1 MWQEKYVNLGL
12 VVLFLLVTFGCG
24 YPISENLRREAQKN
38 LSFSTVFQD
47 PLAHRG
53 TIVIWGGKIIKTFN
67 RKQGSE
73 ILVLQI
79 PLNWRER
86 PEEDDSS
93 RGRFIAKSSGY
104 LDAAVYTAG
113 RKITVAG
120 EIVGKETWPVGEI
133 EYTYPVVMIKE
144 IHLWPKE
151 KAYFY
156 PPPDYYWG
164 WGYPYGDWGFSP
176 RPYPYGWWQGDEGER
191 RHEEREREEDHNHR
205 R

>member
-1 MWQEKYVNLGL
+1 MWQEKCGKLGF
-12 VVLFLLVTFGCG
+12 VVLFLLMTFGCG
-24 YPISENLRREAQKN
+24 YPISKNLRQEAQKN
-38 LSFSTVFQD
+38 LSFSMVFED
-47 PLAHRG
+47 PMAYRG
-53 TIVIWGGKIIKTFN
+53 TIVIWGGKIIKTLN
-67 RKQGSE
+67 RKQGTE

-79 PLNWRER
+79 PLDWRER

-120 EIVGKETWPVGEI
+120 EVVGKETWPVGEI
-133 EYTYPVVMIKE
+133 EYTYPVVMIRE
-144 IHLWPKE
+144 IHLWAKE
-151 KAYFY
+151 KAYIY
-156 PPPDYYWG
+156 VPPYY
-164 WGYPYGDWGFSP
+164 YEDWGFYP

-191 RHEEREREEDHNHR
+191 RHEEGEREEDHHHR

>member
-1 MWQEKYVNLGL
+1 MWQGNGSKLGFFVL
-12 VVLFLLVTFGCG
+12 LFLITSGCA
-24 YPISENLRREAQKN
+24 YPISENLRQEAQKD
-38 LSFSTVFQD
+38 LSFSMVFED
-47 PLAHRG
+47 PMAYRG
-53 TIVIWGGKIIKTFN
+53 TIVIWGGKVIKTLN
-67 RKQGSE
+67 RKQGTE

-120 EIVGKETWPVGEI
+120 EVVGKETWPVGEI
-133 EYTYPVVMIKE
+133 EYTYPVVTIKE
-144 IHLWPKE
+144 IHLWPRE
-151 KAYFY
+151 EANIYV
-156 PPPDYYWG
+156 PPYY
-164 WGYPYGDWGFSP
+164 YEDWAPFSP
-176 RPYPYGWWQGDEGER
+176 PYPYGWWQGDEGER